1 MFPDNKIIDLFSIY
15 NNLSKVFLIKL
26 LNKNAISNCDS
37 STKGAWVACLT
48 GGLTLHS
55 PPPPPGKRAALAQT
69 ISNGG
74 ITALCRHA

>member
-26 LNKNAISNCDS
+26 LNKNAITNCDN

-48 GGLTLHS
+48 GGLT
-55 PPPPPGKRAALAQT
+55 
-69 ISNGG
+69 
-74 ITALCRHA
+74 